1 MTINQRRNKNDMS
14 DDGVT
19 NLEGSLEGYKEKILE
34 VNKGSLE
41 WERDLIFN
49 ARTQMGY
56 EVEFDANLQWGC
68 SPTETLL
75 MSVAGCMAIDV
86 FYFLKKMHAEIN
98 SFRIDFSGVRKPD
111 PPQYYKSIELMIHVN
126 GENITEK
133 KLDRSI
139 SLSHD
144 KYCSVYN
151 ALRSDIDMQVRYA
164 INEKKG

>member
-1 MTINQRRNKNDMS
+1 MENNSNE
-14 DDGVT
+14 
-19 NLEGSLEGYKEKILE
+19 NLEESLEGYKKEILE

-41 WERDLIFN
+41 WEKDLIFN

-68 SPTETLL
+68 APTETLL

-86 FYFLKKMHAEIN
+86 FFFLKKMRAEMS
-98 SFRIDFSGVRKPD
+98 SFKIDFTGTRKPD
-111 PPQYYKSIELMIHVN
+111 PPQYYKLIELHIKVK
-126 GENITEK
+126 GKGLTPK
-133 KLDRSI
+133 KLDRAI

-151 ALRSDIDMQVRYA
+151 ALRKDIQVKVDYD
-164 INEKKG
+164 IQED

>member
-1 MTINQRRNKNDMS
+1 MS
-14 DDGVT
+14 DDAAQ
-19 NLEGSLEGYKEKILE
+19 NLEASLEGYKEKILE

-41 WERDLIFN
+41 WDRDLIFN

-68 SPTETLL
+68 APTETLL

-86 FYFLKKMHAEIN
+86 FYFLKKMRAEIS
-98 SFRIDFSGVRKPD
+98 SFKIDFTGVRKPD
-111 PPQYYKSIELMIHVN
+111 PPQYYKSIELIIHVN

-133 KLDRSI
+133 KLDRAI
-139 SLSHD
+139 SLSHE

-151 ALRSDIDMQVRYA
+151 ALRDDIDVTVKYT
-164 INEKKG
+164 INEKKD

>member
-1 MTINQRRNKNDMS
+1 MKDKAL
-14 DDGVT
+14 DK
-19 NLEGSLEGYKEKILE
+19 LEENLEGYKEKILE

-41 WERDLIFN
+41 WEKDLIFN

-68 SPTETLL
+68 APTETLL

-86 FYFLKKMHAEIN
+86 FYFLKKMRAEIT
-98 SFRIDFSGVRKPD
+98 SFKIDFSGVRKPD
-111 PPQYYKSIELMIHVN
+111 PPQYYKSIELVIN
-126 GENITEK
+126 ITGENITEK
-133 KLDRSI
+133 KIDRAI

-151 ALRSDIDMQVRYA
+151 ALRDDIEVTVKYT

>member
-1 MTINQRRNKNDMS
+1 MKDKAL
-14 DDGVT
+14 DK
-19 NLEGSLEGYKEKILE
+19 LEENLEGYKEKILE

-41 WERDLIFN
+41 WEKDLIFN

-68 SPTETLL
+68 APTETLL

-86 FYFLKKMHAEIN
+86 FYFLKKMRAEIT
-98 SFRIDFSGVRKPD
+98 SFKIDFSGVRKPD
-111 PPQYYKSIELMIHVN
+111 PPQYYKSIELVIHVT
-126 GENITEK
+126 GDNITEK
-133 KLDRSI
+133 KIDRAI

-151 ALRSDIDMQVRYA
+151 ALRSDIEVTVKYT

>member
-1 MTINQRRNKNDMS
+1 MS
-14 DDGVT
+14 EDVVK
-19 NLEGSLEGYKEKILE
+19 NLENSLDEYKKEILE

-68 SPTETLL
+68 APTETLL

-86 FYFLKKMHAEIN
+86 FYFLKKMRAEIS

-111 PPQYYKSIELMIHVN
+111 PPQYYKSIELIIHVN

-151 ALRSDIDMQVRYA
+151 ALRSDIEVKVSYT
-164 INEKKG
+164 INEKKD